1 MTTGET
7 TPNEE
12 DAKTRY
18 MRYSTRLDADTEVWS
33 GSFDRHEDF
42 GKVVELKEA
51 GLRLL
56 LEELADRSDAED
68 RHNPWW
74 RLQAVGTIAVMLDKK
89 IEYPRD
95 IRGHVES
102 IREATL
108 EWGARQGYIDQGQ
121 AEFA

>member
-1 MTTGET
+1 MATWET
-7 TPNEE
+7 APDEE
-12 DAKTRY
+12 TIEAQYAR
-18 MRYSTRLDADTEVWS
+18 MAARLDEATEFWS

-42 GKVVELKEA
+42 GKIVELKES

-56 LEELADRSDAED
+56 LEELSDRSDAED

-74 RLQAVGTIAVMLDKK
+74 RLQAVGTIATNLDKK
-89 IEYPRD
+89 IEYPRE
-95 IRGHVES
+95 IRGRVEA

-108 EWGARQGYIDQGQ
+108 EWGVRQGYIDQDQ